1 MRRVAL
7 LSATL
12 LFVACVKSENSTPDT
27 TAAMAPAPAPAPAPA
42 APAAAPLT
50 LSSVAGKYHAEGK
63 NDKGAAVVS
72 YDLDA
77 SDTANWTIQF
87 SDRKEPVKMKSIMA
101 SGDSIVVEAGPYPSA
116 VQKGAMVTTH
126 TVYHMVDGKLIGR
139 TEAHYNKGP
148 DSVMV
153 ITSELVKK

>member
-12 LFVACVKSENSTPDT
+12 LFAACVKTENSTPDT
-27 TAAMAPAPAPAPAPA
+27 TAAMAPAAAPAPAPAPA
-42 APAAAPLT
+42 PMSLA
-50 LSSVAGKYHAEGK
+50 SVAGKYHAVGK
-63 NDKGAAVVS
+63 NDKGATVVS

-77 SDTANWTIQF
+77 SDTASWTIQF

-101 SGDSIVVEAGPYPSA
+101 SGDSIVVEAGPYASA

-126 TVYHMVDGKLIGR
+126 TVYHMQDGKLIGR
-139 TEAHYNKGP
+139 TVAHYNKGP
-148 DSVMV
+148 DTVME

>member
-7 LSATL
+7 LSVTL

-27 TAAMAPAPAPAPAPA
+27 TAAMAPAAAPAPAPAPA
-42 APAAAPLT
+42 PMSLA
-50 LSSVAGKYHAEGK
+50 SVAGKYHAEGK
-63 NDKGAAVVS
+63 NDKGATVVS

-77 SDTANWTIQF
+77 SDTTNWIIQF
-87 SDRKEPVKMKSIMA
+87 TDRKEPVKMNSIMA
-101 SGDSIVVEAGPYPSA
+101 SGDSIVVEAGPYASA

-126 TVYHMVDGKLIGR
+126 TVYHVQDGKLIGR
-139 TEAHYNKGP
+139 TVAHYNKGP

>member
-7 LSATL
+7 LSVTL

-27 TAAMAPAPAPAPAPA
+27 TAAMAPAAAPAPAPAPMSLA
-42 APAAAPLT
+42 
-50 LSSVAGKYHAEGK
+50 SVAGKYHAEGK
-63 NDKGAAVVS
+63 NDKGATVVS

-77 SDTANWTIQF
+77 SDTTNWIIQF
-87 SDRKEPVKMKSIMA
+87 TDRKEPVKMNSIMA
-101 SGDSIVVEAGPYPSA
+101 SGDSIVVEAGPYASA

-126 TVYHMVDGKLIGR
+126 TVYHVQDGKLIGR
-139 TEAHYNKGP
+139 TVAHYNKGP

>member
-12 LFVACVKSENSTPDT
+12 LFVACVKTENSTPDT
-27 TAAMAPAPAPAPAPA
+27 TAAMAPAAAPAPAPA
-42 APAAAPLT
+42 APAPMSLA
-50 LSSVAGKYHAEGK
+50 SVAGKYHAEGK
-63 NDKGAAVVS
+63 NDKGATVVS

-77 SDTANWTIQF
+77 SDTTKWTIQF
-87 SDRKEPVKMKSIMA
+87 SDRKDPVKMNSIMA
-101 SGDSIVVEAGPYPSA
+101 SGDSIVVEAGPYASA

-126 TVYHMVDGKLIGR
+126 TVYHMQDGKLIGR
-139 TEAHYNKGP
+139 TVAHYNKGP

>member
-12 LFVACVKSENSTPDT
+12 LFAACVKSENSTPDT
-27 TAAMAPAPAPAPAPA
+27 TAAMAPAAAPAPAPAPA
-42 APAAAPLT
+42 PMS
-50 LSSVAGKYHAEGK
+50 LSSVAGKYHTEGK
-63 NDKGAAVVS
+63 DEKGATIVS

-77 SDTANWTIQF
+77 SDTAHWTIQF
-87 SDRKEPVKMKSIMA
+87 PDRKEPVKMNSVMA

-116 VQKGAMVTTH
+116 VVKGAMVTTH
-126 TVYHMVDGKLIGR
+126 TVYHMQDGKLMGR
-139 TEAHYNKGP
+139 TVAHYNKGP
-148 DSVMV
+148 DSVKV

>member
-7 LSATL
+7 LSVTL

-27 TAAMAPAPAPAPAPA
+27 TAAMAPAAAPAPAPAPA
-42 APAAAPLT
+42 PMSLA
-50 LSSVAGKYHAEGK
+50 SVAGKYHAEGK
-63 NDKGAAVVS
+63 NDKGATVVS

-77 SDTANWTIQF
+77 SDTTNWIIQF
-87 SDRKEPVKMKSIMA
+87 TDRKEPVKMNSIMA
-101 SGDSIVVEAGPYPSA
+101 SGDSIVVEAGPYASA

-126 TVYHMVDGKLIGR
+126 TVYHMQDGKLIGR
-139 TEAHYNKGP
+139 TVAHYNKGP